1 MLLARRLV
9 EAEVP
14 VVQVNWRNRGDGG
27 FDTHSNNFNMCKGY
41 LFPKL
46 DSCLSALLVDLEERG
61 LLDQTLVVAAG
72 EFGRTP
78 RINRDGGRDHW
89 AGVNSMLLA
98 GGGIKRGHIFGSSD
112 RIAAYPDSNPIG
124 PGDVYTTLLHCMGV
138 DPRAEV
144 KDRLGRPL
152 LVSSGNV
159 IQDVLI

>member
-1 MLLARRLV
+1 
-9 EAEVP
+9 
-14 VVQVNWRNRGDGG
+14 
-27 FDTHSNNFNMCKGY
+27 MCKGY
-41 LFPKL
+41 LLPKL
-46 DSCLSALLVDLEERG
+46 DGCLSALLTDLEERG

-98 GGGIKRGHIFGSSD
+98 GGGIKRGHIFGTSD

-124 PGDVYTTLLHCMGV
+124 PWDVYATLMHCMGIG
-138 DPRAEV
+138 PTAEI

-152 LVSSGNV
+152 RVSPGKV
-159 IQDVLI
+159 IKDVLV